1 MLTLNVKIPIK
12 TIGKSLEKTTV
23 TPTVYKW
30 FNDLFPNLLNVIG
43 IDINLNIIFQ
53 LIYNITYNKFVF

>member
-12 TIGKSLEKTTV
+12 TISKSLEKTTV

-30 FNDLFPNLLNVIG
+30 FNELFPNLLNVIG
-43 IDINLNIIFQ
+43 IKINLSFFSS
-53 LIYNITYNKFVF
+53 K